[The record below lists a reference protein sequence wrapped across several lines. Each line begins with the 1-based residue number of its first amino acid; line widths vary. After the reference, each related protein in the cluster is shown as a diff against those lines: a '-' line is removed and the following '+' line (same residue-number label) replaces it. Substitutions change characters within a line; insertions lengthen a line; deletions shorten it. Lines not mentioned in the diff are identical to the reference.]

1 MRKFLLVPALTLVMA
16 ASLGSAFA
24 SDDDDNNNNVSA
36 PGSNWMTIAQITEKL
51 TSQGY
56 EVRQVKIEDNGYE
69 LYAIDKDGKRVEAT
83 VDPVSGAVLKHESDD

>member
-24 SDDDDNNNNVSA
+24 SDDDDDNVSA
-36 PGSNWMTIAQITEKL
+36 PGSNWMTVAQITEKF
-51 TSQGY
+51 TSEGY
-56 EVRQVKIEDNGYE
+56 DVRRVKIEDNGYE
-69 LYAIDKDGKRVEAT
+69 LHAIDKDGKRVEAY

>member
-24 SDDDDNNNNVSA
+24 SDDDDDNNVSA
-36 PGSNWMTIAQITEKL
+36 PGSNWMTVAQITEKF
-51 TSQGY
+51 TSEGY
-56 EVRQVKIEDNGYE
+56 NVRQVKIEDSGYE
-69 LYAIDKDGKRVEAT
+69 LYAIDKDGKRVEAY

>member
-1 MRKFLLVPALTLVMA
+1 MRKFLLVPVLTLVMA

-24 SDDDDNNNNVSA
+24 SDDDDDNNVST
-36 PGSNWMTIAQITEKL
+36 PGSNWMTVAQITEKF
-51 TSQGY
+51 TSEGY
-56 EVRQVKIEDNGYE
+56 DVRRVKIEDSGYE

>member
-1 MRKFLLVPALTLVMA
+1 MRKFLILPALTLVMA

-24 SDDDDNNNNVSA
+24 SDDDDDRVSA

-83 VDPVSGAVLKHESDD
+83 VNPVSGAVLKHESDD